1 MATEFPRRLR
11 FSEASSFG
19 LIGLAVAMVPVANYA
34 IGVSAGWVTGLGFLE
49 SAGFFVGSIAA
60 GIVAGVLFRIRSLV
74 DFDSEQIA
82 RRRYFWCF
90 PAGQRRVDRFREIGQ
105 VVYST
110 DADGNDTATL
120 RFADGDEFLVMSYEG
135 LKAVHLVE
143 KFRDLPASERVV
155 ASQRSRKWG
164 RR

>member
-11 FSEASSFG
+11 VSEASSFG

-90 PAGQRRVDRFREIGQ
+90 PAGQRRVYRFR
-105 VVYST
+105 
-110 DADGNDTATL
+110 
-120 RFADGDEFLVMSYEG
+120 
-135 LKAVHLVE
+135 
-143 KFRDLPASERVV
+143 
-155 ASQRSRKWG
+155 
-164 RR
+164 

>member
-11 FSEASSFG
+11 FSEASAFG
-19 LIGLAVAMVPVANYA
+19 FIGLVIALVPIANYA
-34 IGVSAGWVTGLGFLE
+34 IGVGVGWVTALSFLE
-49 SAGFFVGSIAA
+49 AAGFFVGSIAA

-90 PAGQRRVDRFREIGQ
+90 PAGQLRIDRFREIGQ
-105 VVYST
+105 VVFST
-110 DADGNDTATL
+110 DSDGNDTATL
-120 RFADGDEFLVMSYEG
+120 RFGDGDEFLVMSYEG

-143 KFRDLPASERVV
+143 KFRDLPESDRVV